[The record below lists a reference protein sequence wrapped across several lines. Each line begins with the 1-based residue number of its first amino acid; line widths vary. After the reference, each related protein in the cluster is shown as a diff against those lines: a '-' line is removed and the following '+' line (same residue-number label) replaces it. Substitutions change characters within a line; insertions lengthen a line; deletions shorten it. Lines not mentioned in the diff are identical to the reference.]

1 MLDVLHMSLSLSG
14 FYMMIGLIG
23 GGYLGGR
30 IMMWQ
35 GSRKVI
41 DILVDCPSAIDEIP
55 PIINNEG
62 YKNEISQISNVEWR
76 IRVEK

>member
-1 MLDVLHMSLSLSG
+1 MDKH
-14 FYMMIGLIG
+14 YMVDIRNTICPYPKYVMP
-23 GGYLGGR
+23 R
-30 IMMWQ
+30 ILEKLKESEKDTIM
-35 GSRKVI
+35 

-62 YKNEISQISNVEWR
+62 YENEITQISNGEWR